1 MVLLFWNKKV
11 ASVVYAK
18 GFKSSV
24 YTGFKVLWSMVYSH
38 SNQIFFLLICKY
50 PPLFGSFFGLFFF
63 QSIVNREFLGVLEE

>member
-24 YTGFKVLWSMVYSH
+24 YTGFGVVDMVKLHSH
-38 SNQIFFLLICKY
+38 QVFF
-50 PPLFGSFFGLFFF
+50 
-63 QSIVNREFLGVLEE
+63 